1 MRAHST
7 SPSTSLRRDDMPGS
21 GVTTVNF
28 GAFPGSSDASIAI
41 TGQPAILAGSL
52 IEAWILPA
60 VTADHSADEHI
71 FDTLGVVAGNISA
84 GVGFTIYGVN
94 TSTLNEP
101 LTQADRSGS
110 APSVGGQGT
119 RLYGQFS
126 VGWVW
131 N

>member
-1 MRAHST
+1 
-7 SPSTSLRRDDMPGS
+7 MPGS
-21 GVTTVNF
+21 GTTTVNF
-28 GAFPGSSDASIAI
+28 GAFPGSSDTSAVI
-41 TGQPAILAGSL
+41 TGQTGILVGSL

-71 FDTLGVVAGNISA
+71 FDTIKVVAGNITVGA
-84 GVGFTIYGVN
+84 GFTIYALN
-94 TSTLNEP
+94 TSTMNEP
-101 LTQADRSGS
+101 LTQADRSDG

-119 RLYGQFS
+119 RLYGLFS

>member
-1 MRAHST
+1 
-7 SPSTSLRRDDMPGS
+7 MPGS

-28 GAFPGSSDASIAI
+28 GAFPGSSDASVVV
-41 TGQPAILAGSL
+41 TGQAGIVGASQ

-60 VTADHSADEHI
+60 VTADHSADEHV
-71 FDTLGVVAGNISA
+71 FDTLKVIAGDIVAA
-84 GVGFTIYGVN
+84 TGFTIYGVN

-119 RLYGQFS
+119 RLYGAYS

>member
-1 MRAHST
+1 
-7 SPSTSLRRDDMPGS
+7 MPGS
-21 GVTTVNF
+21 GTTTVNF
-28 GAFPGSSDASIAI
+28 GAFPGSSDTSIAI
-41 TGQPAILAGSL
+41 TGQAGILAGSL

-60 VTADHSADEHI
+60 ATADHSADEHI

-119 RLYGQFS
+119 RLYGAYS